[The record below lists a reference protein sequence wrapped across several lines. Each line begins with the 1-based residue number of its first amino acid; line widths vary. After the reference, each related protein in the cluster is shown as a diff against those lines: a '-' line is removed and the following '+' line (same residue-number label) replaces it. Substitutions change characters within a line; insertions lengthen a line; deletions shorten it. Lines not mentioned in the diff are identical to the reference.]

1 MNGRGLLIAWLV
13 LLAGL
18 ALGGI
23 GWFVVESGTYAL
35 TWNRKAIDGPNDLS
49 PPDDSAAGKDETGP
63 TTGGPAGSRA
73 APSPL
78 ATPGQAREALDRSIK
93 SIKLHSVWDSTYSA
107 LTTYRP
113 RSDNAD
119 LSLKVLYLWEL
130 SRLQGTR
137 AKTTQRNAS
146 LSAIAQLQA
155 EIDTLDFSTKSYFL
169 SYIQW
174 YELLM
179 WSYEDN
185 DETWS
190 ANGKA
195 ANRIKALVYDISPQ
209 WGLNAYKKHGPRHR
223 MDGSLASVGMY
234 VIISLYLNRD
244 KVNYNVG
251 ERLDVSAAPYELL
264 PANERKM
271 VILLDRLVSFVESC
285 YDSKEPDSTVATFR
299 YSSGGVE
306 RGSLVGGK
314 ILYFLAKAVL
324 AEQRKQDA
332 DATVYYDR
340 AFDVLKILDNDK
352 FASLHDTYEF
362 VYVVRGLT
370 QLLRLSVKREDH
382 GRAKELVTMA
392 DALMAKDYRP
402 ENARHSQFYLPIAYL
417 NYYNDSWLALREMNS
432 PALENVGK

>member
-1 MNGRGLLIAWLV
+1 MIAWLV
-13 LLAGL
+13 LLASL

-23 GWFVVESGTYAL
+23 GWLVAESGTFAV
-35 TWNRKAIDGPNDLS
+35 TWHRSPIDEPKDLS
-49 PPDDSAAGKDETGP
+49 PPDDSAAGTGETSP
-63 TTGGPAGSRA
+63 TTGGPAGSKA
-73 APSPL
+73 APSPP
-78 ATPGQAREALDRSIK
+78 ATPAEARQALDHSIK
-93 SIKLHSVWDSTYSA
+93 SIKLHRVWDGTYNA
-107 LTTYRP
+107 LATYQS
-113 RSDNAD
+113 RSDDAD
-119 LSLKVLYLWEL
+119 LSLNTLYLWEL
-130 SRLQGTR
+130 SRLQGSR

-195 ANRIKALVYDISPQ
+195 ANRIKALVYDVSPH
-209 WGLNAYKKHGPRHR
+209 WGLSAYKKHGPRYR

-244 KVNYNVG
+244 KVNYSVG
-251 ERLDVSAAPYELL
+251 ERLDVAGAPAELV
-264 PANERKM
+264 PANERKL

-285 YDSKEPDSTVATFR
+285 YDGKEPDSTVATFR
-299 YSSGGVE
+299 YSPAGPE

-324 AEQRKQDA
+324 AEQRNQDA

-340 AFDVLKILDNDK
+340 AFDVLKILDNDR

-392 DALMAKDYRP
+392 DALMAKDYPP

-432 PALENVGK
+432 PVLENVGK

>member
-1 MNGRGLLIAWLV
+1 MNGRRLLMAWSI

-18 ALGGI
+18 AIVGI
-23 GWFVVESGTYAL
+23 GWLVFESGTYRL
-35 TWNRKAIDGPNDLS
+35 IWNRTAIDEHKDLS
-49 PPDDSAAGKDETGP
+49 PPDDSAAGEDETEPTAGGP
-63 TTGGPAGSRA
+63 TGSKA
-73 APSPL
+73 APSPP
-78 ATPGQAREALDRSIK
+78 ATPSQARAALDQSIK
-93 SIKLHSVWDSTYSA
+93 SIRLHSVWDNTYNA
-107 LTTYRP
+107 LTTYKP

-119 LSLKVLYLWEL
+119 LNLKVLYLWEL

-137 AKTTQRNAS
+137 ARTTERNAS
-146 LSAIAQLQA
+146 LNAIAQLQA
-155 EIDTLDFSTKSYFL
+155 EIDARDFSTKSYFL

-190 ANGKA
+190 VNGKA
-195 ANRIKALVYDISPQ
+195 ANRLKALVYEISPQ
-209 WGLNAYKKHGPRHR
+209 WGLNAYKTHGPRHR

-244 KVNYNVG
+244 KVNYSVG
-251 ERLDVSAAPYELL
+251 ERLDVSGAPDELI
-264 PANERKM
+264 PVNERKL

-285 YDSKEPDSTVATFR
+285 YDSKEPDSTVATLR
-299 YSSGGVE
+299 YNSGGAE
-306 RGSLVGGK
+306 RSSLVGGK
-314 ILYFLAKAVL
+314 ILYFLAKAIL
-324 AEQRKQDA
+324 AEQRHEDA

-340 AFDVLKILDNDK
+340 AFDVLKILDKDR
-352 FASLHDTYEF
+352 FASLRDTYEF

-382 GRAKELVTMA
+382 GRAKELVSMA
-392 DALMAKDYRP
+392 DALMGKDYRP